1 MITIE
6 LITAALYSLMGLAA
20 FVVVLTQI
28 FKDWASKSSW
38 YQKAKA
44 NDKKWPDH
52 LLSFIASFIS
62 TGVVLA
68 LGIFMNV
75 GIFAGFCVACFTSW
89 LMIAGVVIGCTG
101 FANGLWSYE
110 FMQKILEWIKL
121 LPTPT
126 VNKKKSNVLEH
137 NCKEDEM

>member
-6 LITAALYSLMGLAA
+6 MITAALYSFLGLAA
-20 FVVVLTQI
+20 LVVVVTQI

-38 YQKAKA
+38 YQKPKA
-44 NDKKWPDH
+44 EGKKWPDH
-52 LLSFIASFIS
+52 LLSFIASLLC

-68 LGIFMNV
+68 LGVFMNV
-75 GIFAGFCVACFTSW
+75 GVLAGFCVTCFTSW
-89 LMIAGVVIGCTG
+89 LMFAGIVIGCTG
-101 FANGLWSYE
+101 CANGAWSYE

-126 VNKKKSNVLEH
+126 TKKKVNEH
-137 NCKEDEM
+137 NCEADEN

>member
-6 LITAALYSLMGLAA
+6 TITAALYSLMGLAA
-20 FVVVLTQI
+20 LVVILTQI
-28 FKDWASKSSW
+28 FKDGASKCAW
-38 YQKAKA
+38 YQKAKD
-44 NDKKWPDH
+44 NGKKWPDH
-52 LLSFIASFIS
+52 MLSFVSSLIC
-62 TGVVLA
+62 TGVVLV

-75 GIFAGFCVACFTSW
+75 GIFAGFCVSCFNSW
-89 LMIAGVVIGCTG
+89 LMIVGVVVGCTG

-126 VNKKKSNVLEH
+126 PNKEK
-137 NCKEDEM
+137 KED

>member
-6 LITAALYSLMGLAA
+6 MITAALYSLMGLAA
-20 FVVVLTQI
+20 LVVVVTQI
-28 FKDWASKSSW
+28 FKDWAAKSTW
-38 YQKAKA
+38 YQKAKEA
-44 NDKKWPDH
+44 KKKWPDH
-52 LLSFIASFIS
+52 LLSFIASLLC
-62 TGVVLA
+62 TGAVLA

-75 GIFAGFCVACFTSW
+75 GIFAGFCVACLTSW
-89 LMIAGVVIGCTG
+89 LMIVGVVIGCTG

-126 VNKKKSNVLEH
+126 AKKKANEH
-137 NCKEDEM
+137 NCEADED